1 MFHFVLALVEQ
12 PGQPFAHVRCL
23 VGAYS
28 VFFGKL
34 LEREGHICFKYMMYT
49 ISGAKQIP
57 AGVYPAHDAGRE

>member
-1 MFHFVLALVEQ
+1 MSHFVLALVEL

-49 ISGAKQIP
+49 ISGAKP
-57 AGVYPAHDAGRE
+57 VAGVK